1 VRVIPVTLNLK
12 MTLREGEAL
21 PPPPLNGV
29 GGRGGI
35 PQQAAVAAW
44 TVDQV
49 AAYLEQVGRK
59 CAISLP

>member
-1 VRVIPVTLNLK
+1 

-59 CAISLP
+59 SAISLP